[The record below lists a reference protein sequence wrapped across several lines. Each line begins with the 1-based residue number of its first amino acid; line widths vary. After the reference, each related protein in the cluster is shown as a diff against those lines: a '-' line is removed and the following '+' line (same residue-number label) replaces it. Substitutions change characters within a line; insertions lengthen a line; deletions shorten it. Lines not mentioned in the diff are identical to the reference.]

1 MIIKP
6 ENWLFS
12 DSKFAAFS
20 NLLLRTKAMNS
31 IDFISELVKGIGDVL
46 DADLVFVSRAV
57 DMPVTR
63 ARGIVGYKNGVAREP
78 WEFDLQNNPCQLTYE
93 GNPTFIPCDVAT
105 RFAGKKDSG
114 FESYIGVPLFDED
127 EQVIGHLTIYSS
139 KVQVADDLKFLLLQ
153 LCAS

>member
-1 MIIKP
+1 MTLKP

-12 DSKFAAFS
+12 DPKFAAFS

-63 ARGIVGYKNGVAREP
+63 AMGIR
-78 WEFDLQNNPCQLTYE
+78 LTE
-93 GNPTFIPCDVAT
+93 
-105 RFAGKKDSG
+105 
-114 FESYIGVPLFDED
+114 
-127 EQVIGHLTIYSS
+127 
-139 KVQVADDLKFLLLQ
+139 
-153 LCAS
+153 